1 VCRYLHLLM
10 HFVYQVHVR
19 RAKDL
24 PTADVVGSS
33 DAFVE
38 MTTDG
43 KHVVS
48 TRVIPDSLN
57 PVC

>member
-1 VCRYLHLLM
+1 M